1 MHLQAS
7 AVSAPDSKKLETISL
22 SAGVKLTNSHRKPIK
37 LYMIQRGRHF
47 LKISERL
54 TPEIYQILTSLL
66 EASRARASQL
76 PDSREAFQTKEVLSS
91 LSLPES
97 LKTKDLA
104 IFYLKMF
111 PICWEF
117 RREKH
122 SENRKIL
129 ETLSE
134 LGYCVEWAVHNSAD
148 FGVPQSRRRIYLA
161 GCFGADCTGKILYFG
176 KSDKKADRK
185 IKQIISG
192 SQGDRVYQTDG
203 LAITQCSGS
212 GGGGG
217 KTGLYLIDMNYPPN
231 FTEKARCLGTKDH
244 GVSNHK
250 GEHSAVFVEEN
261 FSKTVAVPDK
271 NGILHYGRIRRLM
284 PLESWRLQGFT
295 TEQFQKVA
303 ETGMSD
309 AQLYKQA
316 GNAVTVNVVE
326 AIGRNLRKFDET
338 FRKDLCYG

>member
-76 PDSREAFQTKEVLSS
+76 PDSRKDFQMKEVLSS

-111 PICWEF
+111 PTCWEF

-122 SENRKIL
+122 SKKFLKRFQNWGTVWNGLCITAQISECRSQGGESTLQDVL
-129 ETLSE
+129 EQTAPEKYYISE
-134 LGYCVEWAVHNSAD
+134 RAIKKL
-148 FGVPQSRRRIYLA
+148 
-161 GCFGADCTGKILYFG
+161 TGKL
-176 KSDKKADRK
+176 
-185 IKQIISG
+185 
-192 SQGDRVYQTDG
+192 
-203 LAITQCSGS
+203 
-212 GGGGG
+212 
-217 KTGLYLIDMNYPPN
+217 
-231 FTEKARCLGTKDH
+231 
-244 GVSNHK
+244 
-250 GEHSAVFVEEN
+250 
-261 FSKTVAVPDK
+261 SK
-271 NGILHYGRIRRLM
+271 
-284 PLESWRLQGFT
+284 
-295 TEQFQKVA
+295 
-303 ETGMSD
+303 
-309 AQLYKQA
+309 
-316 GNAVTVNVVE
+316 
-326 AIGRNLRKFDET
+326 
-338 FRKDLCYG
+338 